1 MKNAYVKRIWE
12 DVQLKNADQSE
23 FLQAVQ
29 EVLTTI
35 EPAVAKM
42 QKELEM
48 LSAEGSSGGRM
59 VVVKMNGKFE
69 MTDIKLDP
77 LCVDNRDVKMLE
89 DLIVAAQHDAVS
101 KLQDMLKEKTGSM
114 LQGLNLSDLGL

>member
-1 MKNAYVKRIWE
+1 MNPFELSKNTAA
-12 DVQLKNADQSE
+12 LKEQTE
-23 FLQAVQ
+23 
-29 EVLTTI
+29 
-35 EPAVAKM
+35 KM

>member
-1 MKNAYVKRIWE
+1 MNPFELIKNTAA
-12 DVQLKNADQSE
+12 LKEQTE
-23 FLQAVQ
+23 
-29 EVLTTI
+29 
-35 EPAVAKM
+35 KM

-48 LSAEGSSGGRM
+48 LTAEGSYGGRRM
-59 VVVKMNGKFE
+59 VVKKNGKFE

-77 LCVDNRDVKMLE
+77 LCVDNRDIKMLE
-89 DLIVAAQHDAVS
+89 DLIVAAQHDAVL

>member
-1 MKNAYVKRIWE
+1 MNPFELIKNTAA
-12 DVQLKNADQSE
+12 LKEQTE
-23 FLQAVQ
+23 
-29 EVLTTI
+29 
-35 EPAVAKM
+35 KM

-48 LSAEGSSGGRM
+48 LTAEGSSGGRM

-77 LCVDNRDVKMLE
+77 LCVDNRDIKMLE
-89 DLIVAAQHDAVS
+89 DLIVAAQHDAVL

-114 LQGLNLSDLGL
+114 LQGLNLSNLGL

>member
-1 MKNAYVKRIWE
+1 MNPFELIKNTAA
-12 DVQLKNADQSE
+12 LKEQTE
-23 FLQAVQ
+23 
-29 EVLTTI
+29 
-35 EPAVAKM
+35 KM

-48 LSAEGSSGGRM
+48 LTAEGSSGGRM

>member
-1 MKNAYVKRIWE
+1 MNPFELIKNTAA
-12 DVQLKNADQSE
+12 LKEQTE
-23 FLQAVQ
+23 
-29 EVLTTI
+29 
-35 EPAVAKM
+35 KM

>member
-1 MKNAYVKRIWE
+1 MNPFELIKNTAA
-12 DVQLKNADQSE
+12 LKEQTE
-23 FLQAVQ
+23 
-29 EVLTTI
+29 
-35 EPAVAKM
+35 KM
-42 QKELEM
+42 QTELEM

-77 LCVDNRDVKMLE
+77 LCVDNRDIKMLE
-89 DLIVAAQHDAVS
+89 DLIVAAQHDAVL
-101 KLQDMLKEKTGSM
+101 KLQNMLKEKTGSM

>member
-1 MKNAYVKRIWE
+1 MNPFELIKNTAA
-12 DVQLKNADQSE
+12 LKEQTE
-23 FLQAVQ
+23 
-29 EVLTTI
+29 
-35 EPAVAKM
+35 KM

-48 LSAEGSSGGRM
+48 LTAEGSSGGRM
-59 VVVKMNGKFE
+59 VVIKMNGKFE

-77 LCVDNRDVKMLE
+77 LCVDNRDIKMLE
-89 DLIVAAQHDAVS
+89 DLIVAAQHDAVL

>member
-1 MKNAYVKRIWE
+1 MNPFELIKNTAA
-12 DVQLKNADQSE
+12 LKEQTE
-23 FLQAVQ
+23 
-29 EVLTTI
+29 
-35 EPAVAKM
+35 KM

-48 LSAEGSSGGRM
+48 LTAEGSSGGRM

-77 LCVDNRDVKMLE
+77 LCVDNRDIKMLE
-89 DLIVAAQHDAVS
+89 DLIVAAQHDAVL

-114 LQGLNLSDLGL
+114 LQGLKLSDLGL

>member
-1 MKNAYVKRIWE
+1 MNPFELIKNTAA
-12 DVQLKNADQSE
+12 LKEQTE
-23 FLQAVQ
+23 
-29 EVLTTI
+29 
-35 EPAVAKM
+35 KM

-48 LSAEGSSGGRM
+48 LTAEGSSGGRM

-77 LCVDNRDVKMLE
+77 LCVDNRDIKMLE
-89 DLIVAAQHDAVS
+89 DLIVAAQHDAVL

>member
-1 MKNAYVKRIWE
+1 MNPFELIKNTAA
-12 DVQLKNADQSE
+12 LKEQTE
-23 FLQAVQ
+23 
-29 EVLTTI
+29 
-35 EPAVAKM
+35 KM

-48 LSAEGSSGGRM
+48 LTAEGSSGGRM

-77 LCVDNRDVKMLE
+77 LCVDNRDIKMLE
-89 DLIVAAQHDAVS
+89 DLIVAAQHDAVL

-114 LQGLNLSDLGL
+114 LQELNLSDLGL

>member
-1 MKNAYVKRIWE
+1 MNPFELIKNTAA
-12 DVQLKNADQSE
+12 LKE
-23 FLQAVQ
+23 KT
-29 EVLTTI
+29 E
-35 EPAVAKM
+35 KM

-48 LSAEGSSGGRM
+48 LTAEGSSGGRM

-77 LCVDNRDVKMLE
+77 LCVDNRDIKMLE
-89 DLIVAAQHDAVS
+89 DLIVAAQHDAVL

>member
-1 MKNAYVKRIWE
+1 MNPFELIKNTAA
-12 DVQLKNADQSE
+12 LKEQTE
-23 FLQAVQ
+23 
-29 EVLTTI
+29 
-35 EPAVAKM
+35 KM

-48 LSAEGSSGGRM
+48 LTAEGSSGGRM

-77 LCVDNRDVKMLE
+77 LCVDNRDIKMLE
-89 DLIVAAQHDAVS
+89 DLIVAAQHDAIL

>member
-1 MKNAYVKRIWE
+1 MNPFELIKNTAA
-12 DVQLKNADQSE
+12 LKEQTE
-23 FLQAVQ
+23 
-29 EVLTTI
+29 
-35 EPAVAKM
+35 KM

-48 LSAEGSSGGRM
+48 LTAEGSSGGRM

-77 LCVDNRDVKMLE
+77 LCVDNRDIKMLE
-89 DLIVAAQHDAVS
+89 DLIVAAQHDAVL
-101 KLQDMLKEKTGSM
+101 KLQDMLKEKTGSI

>member
-1 MKNAYVKRIWE
+1 MNPFELIKNTAA
-12 DVQLKNADQSE
+12 LKEQTE
-23 FLQAVQ
+23 
-29 EVLTTI
+29 
-35 EPAVAKM
+35 KM

-48 LSAEGSSGGRM
+48 LTAEGSSGGRM

-77 LCVDNRDVKMLE
+77 LCVDNRDIKMLE
-89 DLIVAAQHDAVS
+89 DLIVAAQHDAVL
-101 KLQDMLKEKTGSM
+101 KLQNMLKEKTGSM

>member
-1 MKNAYVKRIWE
+1 MNPFELIKNTAA
-12 DVQLKNADQSE
+12 LKEQTE
-23 FLQAVQ
+23 
-29 EVLTTI
+29 
-35 EPAVAKM
+35 KM

-48 LSAEGSSGGRM
+48 LTTEGSSGGRM

-77 LCVDNRDVKMLE
+77 LCVDNRDIKMLE
-89 DLIVAAQHDAVS
+89 DLIVAAQHDAVL

>member
-1 MKNAYVKRIWE
+1 MNPFELIKNTAA
-12 DVQLKNADQSE
+12 LKEQTE
-23 FLQAVQ
+23 
-29 EVLTTI
+29 
-35 EPAVAKM
+35 KM

-48 LSAEGSSGGRM
+48 LTAEGSSGGRM

-77 LCVDNRDVKMLE
+77 LCVDNRDIKMLE
-89 DLIVAAQHDAVS
+89 DLIVAAQHDAVL
-101 KLQDMLKEKTGSM
+101 KLQDSLKEKTGSM

>member
-1 MKNAYVKRIWE
+1 MNPFELIKNTAA
-12 DVQLKNADQSE
+12 LKEQTE
-23 FLQAVQ
+23 
-29 EVLTTI
+29 
-35 EPAVAKM
+35 KM

-48 LSAEGSSGGRM
+48 LTAEGSSGGRM

-69 MTDIKLDP
+69 MTDIKLEP
-77 LCVDNRDVKMLE
+77 LCVDNRDIKMLE
-89 DLIVAAQHDAVS
+89 DLIVAAQHDAVL

>member
-1 MKNAYVKRIWE
+1 MNPFELIKNTTA
-12 DVQLKNADQSE
+12 LKEQTE
-23 FLQAVQ
+23 
-29 EVLTTI
+29 
-35 EPAVAKM
+35 KM

-48 LSAEGSSGGRM
+48 LTAEGSSGGRM

-77 LCVDNRDVKMLE
+77 LCVDNRDIKMLE
-89 DLIVAAQHDAVS
+89 DLIVAAQHDAVL

>member
-1 MKNAYVKRIWE
+1 MNPFELIKNTAA
-12 DVQLKNADQSE
+12 LKEQTE
-23 FLQAVQ
+23 
-29 EVLTTI
+29 
-35 EPAVAKM
+35 KM

-48 LSAEGSSGGRM
+48 LTAEGSSGGRM

-69 MTDIKLDP
+69 MTDRKL
-77 LCVDNRDVKMLE
+77 DNRDIKMLE
-89 DLIVAAQHDAVS
+89 DLIVAAQHDAVL

>member
-1 MKNAYVKRIWE
+1 MNPFELIKNTAA
-12 DVQLKNADQSE
+12 LKEQTE
-23 FLQAVQ
+23 
-29 EVLTTI
+29 
-35 EPAVAKM
+35 KM

-77 LCVDNRDVKMLE
+77 LCVDNRDIKMLE
-89 DLIVAAQHDAVS
+89 DLIVAAQHDAVL

>member
-1 MKNAYVKRIWE
+1 MNPFELIKNTAA
-12 DVQLKNADQSE
+12 LKEQTE
-23 FLQAVQ
+23 
-29 EVLTTI
+29 
-35 EPAVAKM
+35 KM

-48 LSAEGSSGGRM
+48 LTAEGYSGGRM

>member
-1 MKNAYVKRIWE
+1 MNPFELIKNTAA
-12 DVQLKNADQSE
+12 LKEQTE
-23 FLQAVQ
+23 
-29 EVLTTI
+29 
-35 EPAVAKM
+35 KM

-77 LCVDNRDVKMLE
+77 LCIDNRDIKMLE
-89 DLIVAAQHDAVS
+89 DLIVAAQHDAVL